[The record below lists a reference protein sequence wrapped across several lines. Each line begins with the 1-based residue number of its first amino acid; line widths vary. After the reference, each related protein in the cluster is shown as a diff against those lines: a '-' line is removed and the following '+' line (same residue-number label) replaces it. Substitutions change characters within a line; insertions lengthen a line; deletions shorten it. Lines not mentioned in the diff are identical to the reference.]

1 MYLEGSDQH
10 RGWFMSSLMTSV
22 GAYGVAPYKSVVSQG
37 FTLDGKGRKM
47 SKSLGNVIDPNK
59 VCNTRGADVL
69 RLWVA
74 SVDTSTDVPCDDTIL
89 DHVGDAYRKI
99 RNTFRF
105 LLGELEGQFE
115 LDADGLPFEELTAY
129 DKLTLA
135 HMCEVH
141 KAVEKAYGEYRFN
154 VVYRNLYD
162 YVTELSNGYLNA
174 TKDRMY
180 CGGRDSKERR
190 SAQTTWAYILS
201 MLIHDFQPIL
211 AYTTDE
217 AMAYLPKSLKDGQT
231 FAALLDWFENPVAD
245 EVFEKYLPAYNAMTE
260 ARSAFT
266 KAYEEAQAAGTIA
279 EKTSQ
284 AARAELVLPHDL
296 YELLAGELGCDL
308 AEPFVCSDVKLS
320 EGDELACTVL
330 PAEGEKCPRCWNWR
344 TLGADGLCPRCHAAV
359 EEANARA

>member
-1 MYLEGSDQH
+1 
-10 RGWFMSSLMTSV
+10 MSSLMTSV
-22 GAYGVAPYKSVVSQG
+22 GAYDVAPYKSIVSQG
-37 FTLDGKGRKM
+37 FTLDGQGRKM

-59 VCNTRGADVL
+59 ECDTRGADVL

-105 LLGELEGQFE
+105 LLGEIEDQF
-115 LDADGLPFEELTAY
+115 DPATQGVPVAELTAY
-129 DKLTLA
+129 DRITLA

-141 KAVEKAYGEYRFN
+141 DTVARAYEGYRFN
-154 VVYRNLYD
+154 VVFRTLYD

-174 TKDRMY
+174 TKDRVY
-180 CGGRDSKERR
+180 CGATNSPERR

-211 AYTTDE
+211 VYTTDE
-217 AMAYLPKSLKDGQT
+217 AMPHLPASMRDNQEH
-231 FAALLDWFENPVAD
+231 AALLDWYQAP
-245 EVFEKYLPAYNAMTE
+245 MTAAEYEPLLKAHKALVE

-266 KAYEEAQAAGTIA
+266 KAYEEAASEGVIP

-284 AARAELVLPHDL
+284 AARAALTMPAEALEELTST
-296 YELLAGELGCDL
+296 GIDL
-308 AEPFVCSDVKLS
+308 AEPLVCSAVTVAV
-320 EGDELACTVL
+320 GDEFSADVAH
-330 PAEGEKCPRCWNWR
+330 AEGERCPRCWNWR
-344 TLGADGLCPRCHAAV
+344 ELGEDGLCCRCHDAV
-359 EEANARA
+359 EGASQQG